1 MILAQ
6 EMMQA
11 TSAAQR
17 NLVDLPGLPA
27 ALWPALAQAA
37 GTDRVALVGGAVR
50 DLLLHREHRD
60 PWRGLLDLDLVVE
73 GPAERFVQRLGQV
86 PGVELHAVRAHG
98 SYGTVE
104 LQLGLQG
111 TELLLDVATARAEHY
126 PIAAGKPVV
135 SAAPLEADLAR
146 RDFSI
151 NAIAMVLAGGDAAP
165 HLLDP
170 HGGRQ
175 DLVSRELR
183 FLHDASFRDDPSR
196 LVRAARYA
204 ARLQFRLA
212 EAAQQQVTRTL
223 EQWPW
228 PLSDVSAAP
237 PALASRLRMEFAL
250 LLEREPWVQA
260 LRLLQSW
267 GGLVLLDDGLQADPH
282 WCRRLCWSA
291 RFGLDPLVA
300 LLAGC
305 RDPVAVAQRL
315 QLPHREVHY
324 LAAAVQLRQR
334 LLPLQCRP
342 QSPSQWTALLEGE
355 GSSAEAVALCL
366 ISGWGPRRP
375 LLRWWCRWRHV
386 RSPRSAR
393 ELMEQEGISAGPQLG
408 ERLRQLR
415 ALALDQLPA

>member
-1 MILAQ
+1 MHR
-6 EMMQA
+6 
-11 TSAAQR
+11 SAALR

-37 GTDRVALVGGAVR
+37 ASDRVALVGGAVR

-86 PGVELHAVRAHG
+86 PGVELQAVRTHG

-111 TELLLDVATARAEHY
+111 SELLLDVATARSEHY
-126 PIAAGKPVV
+126 PIPAGKPVV
-135 SAAPLEADLAR
+135 AEAALEADLAR
-146 RDFSI
+146 RDFTI

-170 HGGRQ
+170 HGGRE
-175 DLVSRELR
+175 DLMRRELR
-183 FLHDASFRDDPSR
+183 FLHAESFRDDPSR
-196 LVRAARYA
+196 LVRAARYG

-228 PLSDVSAAP
+228 PLVGGSQAP

-250 LLEREPWVQA
+250 LLEREPWVEA
-260 LRLLQSW
+260 LQLLQRW
-267 GGLVLLDDGLQADPH
+267 GGLALLDEGLQADRH
-282 WCRRLCWSA
+282 WLQRLRWSA
-291 RFGLDPLVA
+291 RFALDPLMV

-305 RDPVAVAQRL
+305 LDPVAVAQRL
-315 QLPHREVHY
+315 QLPHRDVHHLTAALRLRER
-324 LAAAVQLRQR
+324 LAQLQ
-334 LLPLQCRP
+334 
-342 QSPSQWTALLEGE
+342 QSPELPSQWTALLEDAGCT
-355 GSSAEAVALCL
+355 AEAVALCL
-366 ISGWGPRRP
+366 VAGWGPRRP
-375 LLRWWCRWRHV
+375 LLRWWWRWRHV
-386 RSPRSAR
+386 RSPLSAR
-393 ELMEQEGISAGPQLG
+393 VLMEQEGLRAGPLLG

-415 ALALDQLPA
+415 AQALDQLPA